1 MDRELAENPAASR
14 QLNERLESSL
24 ATAQKTIECSL
35 RLIEETYKVLDRL
48 KRYETRDLNSNSDRY
63 HRRIE

>member
-1 MDRELAENPAASR
+1 MDKELAENLAASR

-24 ATAQKTIECSL
+24 AAAQKTIERSL

-48 KRYETRDLNSNSDRY
+48 KRYETRDLNGISDRY
-63 HRRIE
+63 HRRVE

>member
-1 MDRELAENPAASR
+1 MDKELAENLAASR

-24 ATAQKTIECSL
+24 AAAQKTIERSL

-63 HRRIE
+63 HRRVE

>member
-1 MDRELAENPAASR
+1 MDKELAENLAASR

-24 ATAQKTIECSL
+24 ATAQKTIERSL

-63 HRRIE
+63 HRRVE

>member
-1 MDRELAENPAASR
+1 MDKELAENLAASR

-24 ATAQKTIECSL
+24 AAAQKTIERSL

-48 KRYETRDLNSNSDRY
+48 KRYETRDLNSIPDRY
-63 HRRIE
+63 HRRVE